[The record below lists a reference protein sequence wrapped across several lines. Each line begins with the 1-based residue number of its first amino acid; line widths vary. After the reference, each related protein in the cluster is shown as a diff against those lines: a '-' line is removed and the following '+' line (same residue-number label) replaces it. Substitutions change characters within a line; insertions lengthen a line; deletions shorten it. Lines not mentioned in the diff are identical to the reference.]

1 MRYIL
6 ALSLLAISL
15 SLFFLSKFKLKEF
28 IKIYVFFFFLVFP
41 FIGGYIP
48 PFEILTINL
57 TAERIFFFGFAFLLI
72 FLFLKSGFKLKV
84 SKVAFWLFAY
94 DTYLIL
100 NRIIQSKFVQAEFL
114 NFILPVGFLILIE
127 NLEFTENDLKIFKK
141 ILIIVA
147 VGTFIASFIQI
158 TVNPY
163 FYQGSQEWT
172 EEFLERYRV
181 TQSLYRNASIYVGLG
196 RNEGGIAMGYLAM
209 FFMFL
214 NFKKYS
220 VKYIIVTGMML
231 FCSLITFTRY
241 VWLMPIIGLMYFLH
255 YKYRK
260 NKFLIFTTVGLIFII
275 GYVLFFASIEKT
287 TVYQERAIADTYW
300 GRIESSSI
308 FFKFF
313 FSQKPIFGYGI
324 SSWGYDKFRVMYP
337 IGIHVGLFDIIFR
350 GGLIAFSLYFIFLY
364 QIYKR
369 GLTIFKKTGNPIF
382 LAFIAVFLVINMT
395 AGFINIDYYG
405 YYIMLFYLTMSYKL
419 YVRNMK
425 PVRVETIDYEPVVA

>member
-6 ALSLLAISL
+6 ALSLLAIL
-15 SLFFLSKFKLKEF
+15 LLLFSLSKFELKKLA
-28 IKIYVFFFFLVFP
+28 KIYVFFFFLVFP

-48 PFEILTINL
+48 PFEILTVNL

-72 FLFLKSGFKLKV
+72 FIFLKSGFKLKV
-84 SKVAFWLFAY
+84 SKVALWLFVY

-100 NRIIQSKFVQAEFL
+100 NQIIQSKFVQAEFL
-114 NFILPVGFLILIE
+114 NFILPVGLLILIE

-147 VGTFIASFIQI
+147 VGTFIASFIQLTI
-158 TVNPY
+158 NPY
-163 FYQGSQEWT
+163 FYKGI
-172 EEFLERYRV
+172 EEKTIDFLEHYRV
-181 TQSLYRNASIYVGLG
+181 EPGLYRNGSIYVGLG
-196 RNEGGIAMGYLAM
+196 QNEGGIAMGYLAI

-214 NFKKYS
+214 NFYKYNF
-220 VKYIIVTGMML
+220 KYIILTGMIL
-231 FCSLITFTRY
+231 FCSLITFARY
-241 VWLMPIIGLMYFLH
+241 VWLMTIIGLMYFIY
-255 YKYRK
+255 YKYRRHR
-260 NKFLIFTTVGLIFII
+260 FVTFAIVGLVLIM
-275 GYVLFFASIEKT
+275 GYVLFFANIEKT
-287 TVYQERAIADTYW
+287 TVYQERAIADTYL

-313 FSQKPIFGYGI
+313 FSEKPIFGYGI
-324 SSWGYDKFRVMYP
+324 SSWGYDKFIMMYP

-350 GGLIAFSLYFIFLY
+350 GGLVALSLYFIFLY

-382 LAFIAVFLVINMT
+382 LVFIAVFLVINMT

-425 PVRVETIDYEPVVA
+425 PVRVETIGYEPVVA